1 MGKIQVGQ
9 KRPKT
14 VDMGGFTIAP
24 KDGATTEKKGGM
36 TAEEKKALVEKIMQ
50 MPKDQIVP
58 ELRKH
63 GFDDIADITEAQ
75 MEQYAEEDKKKAR
88 AARLAEIQAMDEQE
102 QLQLLLEEGFEEEA
116 KALSEK
122 LASLNADI
130 QGADKG
136 NDGDT
141 DGNDDTDG
149 NGDESSDC
157 GDGNDADGGQN
168 DEQPEQT
175 SEKKTSAKRGATKKN

>member
-9 KRPKT
+9 KRPKI

-24 KDGATTEKKGGM
+24 KDGATVENKGGM
-36 TAEEKKALVEKIMQ
+36 TAEEKTALVEKIMQ

-63 GFDDIADITEAQ
+63 GFSDIADITEAQ
-75 MEQYAEEDKKKAR
+75 MKHYAEEDEKKAR

-102 QLQLLLEEGFEEEA
+102 QLPLLLEEGFEEEA

-122 LASLNADI
+122 LASLNVDI

-141 DGNDDTDG
+141 DGN
-149 NGDESSDC
+149 GDESPDC

>member
-24 KDGATTEKKGGM
+24 NDGATVEKKNGM

-63 GFDDIADITEAQ
+63 GFNDIADITEAQ
-75 MEQYAEEDKKKAR
+75 MKQDAEENEKNAR

-102 QLQLLLEEGFEEEA
+102 QLPLLLEEGFEDEA

-122 LASLNADI
+122 LAALNAEG
-130 QGADKG
+130 QGE
-136 NDGDT
+136 DGG
-141 DGNDDTDG
+141 DGNGEETTADSESSGDG
-149 NGDESSDC
+149 NGDKAE
-157 GDGNDADGGQN
+157 GGQN
-168 DEQPEQT
+168 EEKPKKT
-175 SEKKTSAKRGATKKN
+175 SEKKTSAKKGTTKKN

>member
-75 MEQYAEEDKKKAR
+75 MKQYAEEDEKKAR

-102 QLQLLLEEGFEEEA
+102 QLPLLLEEGFEEEA

-122 LASLNADI
+122 LASLNAEN

-136 NDGDT
+136 NDG
-141 DGNDDTDG
+141 DTDG